1 MRPLLLALLGTLSL
15 GAADHYVSIQG
26 NDAWTGLLAEPNATH
41 TDGPFRTL
49 PKARAAA
56 RAELTAG
63 AKEST
68 ILLRA
73 GVHEITT
80 TLKLDAGDSGLTIA
94 AFPGERPIVIG
105 GSEIKDFKP
114 YQGKILQADVAAQGF
129 KGINFRQLIFAGRR
143 QHLARYPNFDPQ
155 NPYTGGWAYVDGTYI
170 PMYADDPS
178 DSKRS
183 FKVRPQDRRTW
194 AHPEEVETFVFPRYN
209 WWNNIVPVASADKET
224 GEVKLT
230 KECSYAIRPLD
241 RYYFRNALE
250 ELDAPGEWYLDK
262 RTWTL
267 YFWPEEPLS
276 SRPVYAPKLRTII
289 DVFAAKSVTIRGLTF
304 ECAEGTAV
312 NFSQCEDCLFV
323 GNVVR
328 NVGDYNGHGVNIAS
342 GLRNGVVGNDISH
355 VGGHGINLSGGD
367 RLKLS
372 SCGHYAENNYVH
384 HVGESWKHG
393 VGVYFAGVGIRVAHN
408 LIHDGPRMGI
418 QFAGGNNGVVEYN
431 EVRHMNLETSD
442 TGAIYTGG
450 RDWISSRGA
459 VIRYNYFHDMIGF
472 GQDSKGRWETPT
484 FAWGVYLD
492 DNTGGIDVIGN
503 LIVRCSRAGIHL
515 HNGRD
520 NVIENNIFADNGL
533 AQLEYSGWTKDH
545 RYWKHFEQ
553 DLIKTYEKFIVE
565 PVWQKMRHM
574 DLHPSKAVLEDGTIM
589 AGNVAARNIFVTTA
603 PSSKAY
609 DVKSTNFAHNIWS
622 QNLVWHAG
630 LPVLTG
636 RQLAGKSIGKNL
648 VANAGFEEGLD
659 GKNPKA
665 WGWQT
670 KPNGAKSEI
679 VADAA
684 SGQSALR
691 IDAAPPL
698 VNKTQSLWLNFISAP
713 MMNLQPGKT
722 YRLSA
727 KVKASQPGMK
737 INFVVQSYIS
747 NIYYWNSAKGTFTIG
762 NKGSGWEEVSS
773 IITIPK
779 PGEKGWHEQMKAFKV
794 RIDLMQETGSL
805 IVDDVSLTEAELMTE
820 WQSWQ
825 TLGAD
830 HDSLVADPLFV
841 DAARDD
847 YRLRPESPAFKLG
860 FKALPLDKIG
870 PYQSKD
876 RASWPIVQAEGVRE
890 HPLVAQPMK

>member
-1 MRPLLLALLGTLSL
+1 MRPLVIAFLGTFSL

-26 NDAWTGLLAEPNATH
+26 NDAWSGLLAEPNAAH
-41 TDGPFRTL
+41 SDGPFRTL
-49 PKARAAA
+49 PKARATA

-94 AFPGERPIVIG
+94 AFPGEHPTIIG

-114 YQGKILQADVAAQGF
+114 YQGKILQADVGAQGF
-129 KGINFRQLIFAGRR
+129 KGTYFRQLIFNGRR
-143 QHLARYPNFDPQ
+143 QHLARYPNFDAK

-170 PMYADDPS
+170 PMYKDDPT

-183 FKVRPQDRRTW
+183 FKVRPKDRRTW
-194 AHPEEVETFVFPRYN
+194 AHPDEVETFIFPRYN
-209 WWNNIVPVASADKET
+209 WWNNIVPVASADRDT

-230 KECSYAIRPLD
+230 KDCSYPIRPLD
-241 RYYFRNALE
+241 RYYFQNSLE

-262 RTWTL
+262 RSWTL
-267 YFWPEEPLS
+267 YFWPEEPLDG
-276 SRPVYAPKLRTII
+276 RPVFAPKVRTII
-289 DVFAAKSVTIRGLTF
+289 DVFAAKHVTVRGITF
-304 ECAEGTAV
+304 ECAEGNAV
-312 NFSQCEDCLFV
+312 SFGKCEDCLFK

-328 NVGDYNGHGVNIAS
+328 NVGDYSGSGVNV
-342 GLRNGVVGNDISH
+342 GGGTGNGVVGNDISH
-355 VGGHGINLSGGD
+355 IGSNGVNLNGGD
-367 RLKLS
+367 RLKLTP
-372 SCGHYAENNYVH
+372 CGNYADNNYIH
-384 HVGESWKHG
+384 HIGESYKQG
-393 VGVYFAGVGIRVAHN
+393 VGISFSGVGIRVSHN

-418 QFAGGNNGVVEYN
+418 MFSGGNNSVIEYN

-472 GQDSKGRWETPT
+472 GQDGHGQWESPT

-503 LIVRCSRAGIHL
+503 LIIRCSRAGIHL

-520 NVIENNIFADNGL
+520 NVIENNVFADNGS

-545 RYWKHFEQ
+545 RYWKSFEQ
-553 DLIKTYEKFIVE
+553 DMIKTYEKFIIE

-574 DLHPSKAVLEDGTIM
+574 DLHPAKAILEDDTIM
-589 AGNVAARNIFVTTA
+589 AGNVAAHNIFSA
-603 PSSKAY
+603 AGEKSKIY
-609 DVKSTNFAHNIWS
+609 NVNRVNFAHNSWTS
-622 QNLVWHAG
+622 NLVWHAG
-630 LPVLTG
+630 QPVLTG
-636 RQLAGKSIGKNL
+636 RQGAGKSIGENL
-648 VANAGFEEGLD
+648 VANPGFEEGLD

-670 KPNGAKSEI
+670 KPSGAKAEI

-691 IDAAPPL
+691 IDAVPPL

-713 MMNLQPGKT
+713 MTNLQPGKT

-737 INFVVQSYIS
+737 INVMLQSYIDK
-747 NIYYWNSAKGTFTIG
+747 IYYWNSAKGTFTIG
-762 NKGSGWEEVSS
+762 DKGAGWQEVSS
-773 IITIPK
+773 IFTLPA
-779 PGEKGWHEQMKAFKV
+779 PGEKSWHEQMKAFKV
-794 RIDLMQETGSL
+794 RIDVSQETGSVF
-805 IVDDVSLTEAELMTE
+805 VDDVALFEVEKIDE

-825 TLGAD
+825 ALGAD
-830 HDSLVADPLFV
+830 RDSAVGDPLFV
-841 DAARDD
+841 DAAHDD

-860 FKALPLDKIG
+860 FKSLPLDQMG
-870 PYQSKD
+870 PYPSKD
-876 RASWPIVQAEGVRE
+876 RASWPIIQAEGARE
-890 HPLVAQPMK
+890 HPLVVQPMK